1 MGGDVIDMKLQVLH
15 AALIETARLCHP
27 RLGHTLDP
35 DTWMK
40 VFADDDFQAECNAL
54 VAAETKQGL
63 FAKTVVA
70 SPSAEDYLAL
80 AQKHSESLSRWE
92 QWGSVR
98 AFFYALDAD
107 AALVAL
113 VEGPFLSELV
123 MEVVLDDMADQV
135 NRGYLQL

>member
-1 MGGDVIDMKLQVLH
+1 MKLQVLH
-15 AALIETARLCHP
+15 AALMGTARLCHP

-35 DTWMK
+35 DTWMR
-40 VFADDDFQAECNAL
+40 VFADEDFQAECNAL

-70 SPSAEDYLAL
+70 TPSAEDYLAL

-98 AFFYALDAD
+98 ALFHACDAE
-107 AALVAL
+107 AALVGI
-113 VEGPFLSELV
+113 VERPFLSDLV
-123 MEVVLDDMADQV
+123 ADILLEDMAEQV
-135 NRGYLQL
+135 DRGYLKL